1 MDLFRI
7 NTFFYRDIADL
18 SLVLYAIFS
27 FVLKKNKRKILH
39 KYLVLNLSVSI
50 LNFWRY
56 LKYKIWNKICLVNY
70 DYHLQMF

>member
-27 FVLKKNKRKILH
+27 FVLKKNKRKILY
-39 KYLVLNLSVSI
+39 KYLLLNLSVSI

-56 LKYKIWNKICLVNY
+56 LKFIIWNKVFTRKVFLNTSAW
-70 DYHLQMF
+70 